1 MLVFPSYIF
10 FSFRIAGRGERVGQ
24 NADRKFVQGNS
35 TEPLNIKVNMYNV
48 HLKKRGIFVDVI
60 LSMNENA
67 GTNYCTFVNSV
78 I

>member
-1 MLVFPSYIF
+1 MFPSYIF

-35 TEPLNIKVNMYNV
+35 TEPLSLNIKVNMYNV

-67 GTNYCTFVNSV
+67 ETN
-78 I
+78 